1 MSVDTFIHKN
11 LSKECWTASDLL
23 EMGPAWRMM
32 VHRPSSKLLITFI
45 DVAGTTIIVEWWWWC
60 DSTEEKPLTTF
71 GISFFF
77 FLSKHSLPILILM
90 SRFDSSDEK
99 LKWWRRFLSR
109 LDESYDDKREL
120 KTKLKF
126 IKTVILYQTIN

>member
-1 MSVDTFIHKN
+1 MLPGQPSLLSGGGDAIAQRRN
-11 LSKECWTASDLL
+11 LLL
-23 EMGPAWRMM
+23 HLGLA
-32 VHRPSSKLLITFI
+32 F
-45 DVAGTTIIVEWWWWC
+45 
-60 DSTEEKPLTTF
+60 
-71 GISFFF
+71 FFF

>member
-1 MSVDTFIHKN
+1 MLNGFGFVRN
-11 LSKECWTASDLL
+11 ASRLTHDGSQAILKTVNHL
-23 EMGPAWRMM
+23 
-32 VHRPSSKLLITFI
+32 I
-45 DVAGTTIIVEWWWWC
+45 DVAGTTIIVEWWWC

-77 FLSKHSLPILILM
+77 FSKRSLPILILM

-99 LKWWRRFLSR
+99 LKWRCRFLSR
-109 LDESYDDKREL
+109 LDASYDDKREL

-126 IKTVILYQTIN
+126 IKTVIPYQTTN

>member
-1 MSVDTFIHKN
+1 
-11 LSKECWTASDLL
+11 
-23 EMGPAWRMM
+23 
-32 VHRPSSKLLITFI
+32 
-45 DVAGTTIIVEWWWWC
+45 
-60 DSTEEKPLTTF
+60 
-71 GISFFF
+71 
-77 FLSKHSLPILILM
+77 M

-126 IKTVILYQTIN
+126 IKTVILYQTSN

>member
-1 MSVDTFIHKN
+1 
-11 LSKECWTASDLL
+11 
-23 EMGPAWRMM
+23 
-32 VHRPSSKLLITFI
+32 
-45 DVAGTTIIVEWWWWC
+45 
-60 DSTEEKPLTTF
+60 
-71 GISFFF
+71 
-77 FLSKHSLPILILM
+77 M

-126 IKTVILYQTIN
+126 IKTVILYQTTN

>member
-1 MSVDTFIHKN
+1 
-11 LSKECWTASDLL
+11 
-23 EMGPAWRMM
+23 
-32 VHRPSSKLLITFI
+32 
-45 DVAGTTIIVEWWWWC
+45 
-60 DSTEEKPLTTF
+60 
-71 GISFFF
+71 
-77 FLSKHSLPILILM
+77 M

-126 IKTVILYQTIN
+126 IKTVILYQTIIKNTFVVIITIIFENILNTVFIDVEWFSEVLTDLKLVLDATHDYLL

>member
-1 MSVDTFIHKN
+1 MLPGLPSLLSGGGDAIAQRRN
-11 LSKECWTASDLL
+11 LSLHLGLA
-23 EMGPAWRMM
+23 
-32 VHRPSSKLLITFI
+32 
-45 DVAGTTIIVEWWWWC
+45 
-60 DSTEEKPLTTF
+60 
-71 GISFFF
+71 FF

-126 IKTVILYQTIN
+126 IKTVILYQTTN